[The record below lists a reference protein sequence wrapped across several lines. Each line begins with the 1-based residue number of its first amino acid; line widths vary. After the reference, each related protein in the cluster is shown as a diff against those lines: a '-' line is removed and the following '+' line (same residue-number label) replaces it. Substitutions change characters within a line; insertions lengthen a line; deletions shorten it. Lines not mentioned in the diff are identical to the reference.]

1 MMRLMSCRENSRL
14 ASMAQDGQLGLGGR
28 ILLRLH
34 TMMCA
39 GCRAYVR
46 QIRSLSSLLRRRLS
60 KRGCIGKPA
69 VLSEVERMRILEAMR
84 KPGEGGTS

>member
-1 MMRLMSCRENSRL
+1 MRLMSCRENSRL
-14 ASMAQDGQLGLGGR
+14 ASLAQDGQLGLRDR

-46 QIRSLSSLLRRRLS
+46 QIHSLSVLLRQRLR
-60 KRGCIGKPA
+60 KKGYLAKPA
-69 VLSEVERMRILEAMR
+69 VLSEVERMRILNAMR
-84 KPGEGGTS
+84 KPGQG